1 MSSLSYPVLHC
12 HPQNPHTAFARAA
25 KLAPDASPPANCAAA
40 ADAAADQL
48 PKGSACGCRL
58 VSGELPAAAALGNG
72 SELDRRAEA
81 AVEME
86 AVAVAGGSG
95 RAVVE
100 TM

>member
-1 MSSLSYPVLHC
+1 MSSLSCPVLHC

-25 KLAPDASPPANCAAA
+25 KLAPDAEPPANCAAA
-40 ADAAADQL
+40 AAAAAADKL

-58 VSGELPAAAALGNG
+58 VSGELPAETALGNG
-72 SELDRRAEA
+72 SELDSKAEA
-81 AVEME
+81 AVE

-95 RAVVE
+95 RAVVG